1 MIYQYCT
8 DEKYLGKVKPFTFE
22 ITKPVKMRVRQ
33 QDGSEVLMG
42 YGIGDR
48 VEILERESVCC
59 VAHAPILKSEI
70 PLVDGGV
77 ITEFPQDNFARR
89 IVCFFG

>member
-8 DEKYLGKVKPFTFE
+8 DENYLGKVMPFTFE

-33 QDGSEVLMG
+33 EDGTEVLIG

-48 VEILERESVCC
+48 VEILERESVCA
-59 VAHAPILKSEI
+59 VAHRPILKSEI
-70 PLVDGGV
+70 PLTDGGTIV
-77 ITEFPQDNFARR
+77 EFPVEDFCRR
-89 IVCFFG
+89 LRD